1 VVDFVREISEKTEL
15 TQTNMV
21 RWIGIGRSKFY
32 TWKRRYGKSNEHN
45 GLVPRDWWLDQWEKE
60 AIVDFFIKHPDEG
73 YRRLTYMMI
82 DRDIV
87 AVSPTTVYR
96 TLSRGGLLGKRK
108 LKPSKKGTG
117 FHQPKKPHEHWH
129 TDITYVNL
137 GGTFY
142 YLCSALDGFSRSI
155 LHWEIRESMKESDV
169 EIMLQRAKEKYPEAR
184 PRLIKVG
191 HFPPFS
197 DNGPQ
202 FVAKDFKEFIRFSG
216 MTHVRTSPYYPQ
228 SKA

>member
-1 VVDFVREISEKTEL
+1 
-15 TQTNMV
+15 
-21 RWIGIGRSKFY
+21 
-32 TWKRRYGKSNEHN
+32 
-45 GLVPRDWWLDQWEKE
+45 
-60 AIVDFFIKHPDEG
+60 
-73 YRRLTYMMI
+73 
-82 DRDIV
+82 
-87 AVSPTTVYR
+87 
-96 TLSRGGLLGKRK
+96 
-108 LKPSKKGTG
+108 
-117 FHQPKKPHEHWH
+117 
-129 TDITYVNL
+129 
-137 GGTFY
+137 
-142 YLCSALDGFSRSI
+142 
-155 LHWEIRESMKESDV
+155 MKESDV